1 MKNHTR
7 IIILLLIPVFI
18 LWVFSDR
25 AKQTDMEPNIPKGSW
40 IWSWETSSDIG
51 NAVLIEHPHNPQQTR
66 IRRIVAMPGGTV
78 QFIND
83 GLLVNGRRLPQLDM
97 RVWDQ
102 RSRVRQ
108 ELSTNSISEVTWEI
122 VQHNNSST
130 FSTESITVPEDYVYL
145 MCDNRSNCIDSR
157 WWGPIPNSLIKGT
170 IQLSFCSF
178 CSFGMNTKSFMLYY

>member
-66 IRRIVAMPGGTV
+66 IRRIVAMPGDTV

-108 ELSTNSISEVTWEI
+108 ELSTNSISEVTWE
-122 VQHNNSST
+122 
-130 FSTESITVPEDYVYL
+130 
-145 MCDNRSNCIDSR
+145 
-157 WWGPIPNSLIKGT
+157 
-170 IQLSFCSF
+170 
-178 CSFGMNTKSFMLYY
+178 